1 MRVTHIITRLIV
13 GGAQENTVASVLGL
27 RRRSGLQVELITGPT
42 EGCEGSLEAAFSG
55 RTSTLLHSPHLIRA
69 VNPWHDTLAL
79 RDLTRQLRRLKPD
92 IVHTHSSK
100 AGILGRLAARR
111 AGVPIVVHTIHGP
124 SFGAFQRAGA
134 NALFMAAERFAARH
148 TTHFVSVAEAM
159 TRQFLAAGI
168 GRPEQ
173 FTRVFSGFELE
184 PFQKAW
190 NDPALRN
197 RLGLASDDIVVGKV
211 ARLFELKGHDD
222 LIDEAPAIVAA
233 CPRIKFLLVGDGSW
247 RKRLEERVRS
257 LSLERHFIFTGLVP
271 PSEVASLVG
280 VMDMLVHLSRREG
293 LPRALSQALA
303 AARPVAAYDCD
314 GAGEVCFD
322 GETGFLVPTGNR
334 AKLRDAILHLANDAG
349 LRERFGQKGQAFVR
363 ERFSVERMVSDLH
376 ALYLRL
382 EHERVMKAP
391 R

>member
-27 RRRSGLQVELITGPT
+27 SRLSGIQVELIAGPT
-42 EGCEGSLEAAFSG
+42 EGCEGSLETALTGNALP
-55 RTSTLLHSPHLIRA
+55 LLRSPHLVRA
-69 VNPWHDTLAL
+69 VNPWHDSLAL
-79 RDLTRQLRRLKPD
+79 LDLTRQLRQLKPD

-100 AGILGRLAARR
+100 AGVLGRLAARR
-111 AGVPIVVHTIHGP
+111 ARVPIVVHTIHGP
-124 SFGAFQRAGA
+124 SFGAFQGAGA
-134 NALFMAAERFAARH
+134 NALFTAAERIAARY

-168 GRPEQ
+168 GRPGQ

-184 PFQKAW
+184 PFLKAR
-190 NDPALRN
+190 NDSALRLA
-197 RLGLASDDIVVGKV
+197 LGFSSDDIVVGKV

-257 LSLERHFIFTGLVP
+257 LSLERYFTFTGLVP
-271 PSEVASLVG
+271 PADVAAFVG

-293 LPRALSQALA
+293 LPRALPQALA
-303 AARPVAAYDCD
+303 AARPVVAYDCD
-314 GAGEVCFD
+314 GAGEVCMD
-322 GETGFLVPTGNR
+322 GKTGFLVPIDDR
-334 AKLRDAILHLANDAG
+334 ARLRDAILRLANDAG
-349 LRERFGQKGQAFVR
+349 LRERFGRTGQAFVR
-363 ERFSVERMVSDLH
+363 ERFSVERMVSELH
-376 ALYLRL
+376 SLYLRL
-382 EHERVMKAP
+382 SQDGATTTRQ
-391 R
+391 